1 MRHTRVLSTR
11 HMPTCGASASI
22 LIRWDATVRAELS
35 AGCRNLLTFRGYLET
50 GNDVPYI
57 AEISR
62 SNPTAFLFLVDQ
74 SGSMDDTMSSDR
86 SKAQHVADV
95 LNRTLATLITRCTKS
110 EGTRNY
116 FDIGVIG
123 YGANGAYNGFQGVLA
138 SSVLHPISAIEAS
151 PLRIEE
157 RQKKIDDGAGGI
169 VEQSVKFPVWF
180 EPHASGGTPMCQ
192 AITKAAEELV
202 AWCDSHPN
210 SYPPTILHITD
221 GESTDGDPEALATQI
236 RQIQTNDGSVLMFN
250 LHVSTSGA
258 NPVEFPAAE
267 TGLSDAYAKLLFR
280 MSSHLPDHLIR
291 FAQEKGFEVGMESR
305 GFMFNADAVQI
316 VDFFDIGTRASQL
329 R

>member
-1 MRHTRVLSTR
+1 
-11 HMPTCGASASI
+11 MPYT
-22 LIRWDATVRAELS
+22 
-35 AGCRNLLTFRGYLET
+35 
-50 GNDVPYI
+50 

-74 SGSMDDTMSSDR
+74 SGSMDDRMSSGR
-86 SKAQHVADV
+86 SKAQQVADV

-110 EGTRNY
+110 DGTRNY

-123 YGANGAYNGFQGVLA
+123 YGGNGAYNGFQGALG

-157 RQKKIDDGAGGI
+157 RQKKMDDGAGGI
-169 VEQSVKFPVWF
+169 VEQSIKFPVWF

-210 SYPPTILHITD
+210 SYPPTVLHITD
-221 GESTDGDPEALATQI
+221 GESTDGDPEELATQI
-236 RQIQTNDGSVLMFN
+236 RQIQTGDGPVLMFN

-258 NPVEFPAAE
+258 DPVEFPASE
-267 TGLSDAYAKLLFR
+267 TGPPDAYAKLLFR
-280 MSSHLPDHLIR
+280 MSSPLPDHLIR
-291 FAQEKGFEVGMESR
+291 FAQEKGFKVSMESR
-305 GFMFNADAVQI
+305 GFMFNADSVQI

>member
-1 MRHTRVLSTR
+1 M
-11 HMPTCGASASI
+11 
-22 LIRWDATVRAELS
+22 
-35 AGCRNLLTFRGYLET
+35 
-50 GNDVPYI
+50 PYI

-74 SGSMDDTMSSDR
+74 SGSMDDKMSSGR
-86 SKAQHVADV
+86 SKAQQVADV

-123 YGANGAYNGFQGVLA
+123 YGANGAYNGFQGALG

-157 RQKKIDDGAGGI
+157 RQKKMDDGAGGV

-192 AITKAAEELV
+192 AMTKAAEELV

-210 SYPPTILHITD
+210 SYPPTVLHITD
-221 GESTDGDPEALATQI
+221 GESTDGDPEELATQI
-236 RQIQTNDGSVLMFN
+236 RQIQTGDGPVLMFN

-258 NPVEFPAAE
+258 SPVEFRAAE
-267 TGLSDAYAKLLFR
+267 MGLPDTYAKLLFR
-280 MSSHLPDHLIR
+280 MSSPLPEHLIR
-291 FAQEKGFEVGMESR
+291 FAQEKGFEVSMESR